1 MRGANWVSSCRRAAG
16 LGVLAAL
23 LWAPPSA
30 AADNADIYGRWS
42 LTRLLDSADIAAMPE
57 REARALVG
65 TQVVIAPDRFVIDSR
80 TCRHPSYER
89 SIDDLPR
96 SFREQ
101 GHVSSANMGL
111 PDPVTAIDARCTHI
125 YLKAPGRIV
134 VQWDGYYYD
143 AEKLKPIEK

>member
-1 MRGANWVSSCRRAAG
+1 MRGACWASSCRRAAG
-16 LGVLAAL
+16 LGVLATL
-23 LWAPPSA
+23 LCSLSA
-30 AADNADIYGRWS
+30 AATDNADIYGRWS

-57 REARALVG
+57 RQARALVG
-65 TQVVIAPDRFVIDSR
+65 TQVVIAPDRFVIGSR

-89 SIDDLPR
+89 SLDDLPR